1 MNNIGR
7 RQLLLGGGAL
17 GALGV
22 AASLGVTIG
31 LPACQR
37 SSSDSPDRA
46 QILAD
51 VTQIVIVPSYE
62 DAATKAGALATAVEK
77 LAATPDTASLA
88 AAQDAWRTARTAW
101 KRTDAFLFG
110 PADDLAVTG
119 GAIDSGPAD
128 VTKIAALIAGTTPID
143 DATAGS
149 LGGNQRGF
157 VGLEALLFDPA
168 RTNDAIAAGF
178 AGAAGSIEDRRR
190 ALATSVAH
198 DLRARIEAVRD
209 AWLPAKGDYA
219 GALTRAGRGSKVYSA
234 ERNGIDELV
243 NGLANASE
251 VLIALRLAK
260 PLGLDQTPQAPHPEL
275 VESGISDAS
284 LADIAAV
291 LEGIEMTYTAT
302 REGRT
307 GVPLAAAVREFRPEA
322 DTELRKSLTAART
335 AVLAVPPPL
344 RTAVTSSRDA
354 AIAAHVAVRDVKR
367 RIVTDVAS
375 TLGTTIG
382 FGVTDGD

>member
-1 MNNIGR
+1 MKNLGR
-7 RQLLLGGGAL
+7 RQLLVGGGVL

-22 AASLGVTIG
+22 AAALGMTLSV
-31 LPACQR
+31 PACKP
-37 SSSDSPDRA
+37 SSDSPDRA
-46 QILAD
+46 KILED
-51 VTQIVIVPSYE
+51 VTLIVIVPSYE
-62 DAATKAGALATAVEK
+62 DAASKAGSLASAVER
-77 LAATPDTASLA
+77 LAMTPDTASLT
-88 AAQDAWRTARTAW
+88 AAQDAWRAARTAW

-110 PADDLAVTG
+110 PADDLAITG

-128 VTKIAALIAGTTPID
+128 VTKIEALIAGTAPVD
-143 DATAGS
+143 DAAAGS

-168 RTNDAIAAGF
+168 RPNDALVAGF
-178 AGAAGSIEDRRR
+178 AGAAGSKAERRR
-190 ALATSVAH
+190 TLATSMAH
-198 DLRARIEAVRD
+198 DLRQKIEAVRD
-209 AWLPAKGDYA
+209 AWLPARGDFA
-219 GALTRAGRGSKVYSA
+219 GTLTRAGRGSKLYTA
-234 ERNGIDELV
+234 ERQGIDEIV

-251 VLIALRLAK
+251 VIISLRLAK
-260 PLGLDQTPQAPHPEL
+260 PLGLDQTPQQPHPEL
-275 VESGISDAS
+275 VESSISDAS

-291 LEGIEMTYTAT
+291 LEGIEMVYTGT

-307 GVPLAAAVREFRPEA
+307 GLPLGDAVKEFRPEA
-322 DTELRKSLTAART
+322 DTDLRKSLMAART

-344 RTAVTSSRDA
+344 RTAVTTNRDA
-354 AIAAHVAVRDVKR
+354 AIAAHAAVRDVKR